1 MWIVKQMKIRK
12 MAKILA
18 NNNSNL
24 KYDILVKH
32 LQDDIFYKLAKDVLD
47 GRDSIIQ
54 NYFIKYSYYKL
65 IEGYN
70 NI

>member
-24 KYDILVKH
+24 KYDILVKL
-32 LQDDIFYKLAKDVLD
+32 LQDDIFYKLAKDVLE
-47 GRDSIIQ
+47 GRDSFIQ